1 MKPLLRSA
9 RGVLAASFF
18 VVTSAAHA
26 AYPEKPITLI
36 VPFAPAGIADIVART
51 VAQAMQASLGQTIVI
66 DNRPSAGSI
75 VGSQAVANAAPDGYT
90 LLLMSNGNAVSVSM
104 FKKLPFDVTKDFAPV
119 STLGYFDLALLVD
132 KNARFKTVQELI
144 AHGKASPGKLT
155 VGTIAVGSTQHLS
168 AELFKIR
175 TGLDAVVVPYKGSPA
190 VLNALRAGEV
200 DVGFEIVGPALGQLS
215 AGTVRALAV
224 TSGRRNPAL
233 PQIPTLAESGISNYD
248 VASWN
253 AIAAPKGTPAAVVER
268 LNRAAMEA
276 VSSEPVQKRL
286 KELGV
291 RAQGSSPAE
300 LATLLATEINR
311 WREVMKAAKIQPE

>member
-1 MKPLLRSA
+1 MKPLLQSA
-9 RGVLAASFF
+9 RGALAASLF
-18 VVTSAAHA
+18 VLASAAHA

-75 VGSQAVANAAPDGYT
+75 VGSQAVANAAADGYT

-119 STLGYFDLALLVD
+119 STLGYFDLALVVD
-132 KNARFKTVQELI
+132 KNARFKTVLELI
-144 AHGKASPGKLT
+144 AHGKANPGTLT

-233 PQIPTLAESGISNYD
+233 PQVPTLAESGISNYD

-253 AIAAPKGTPAAVVER
+253 AIAAPKGTPAAVIER

-291 RAQGSSPAE
+291 RAQGSTPAE
-300 LATLLATEINR
+300 LATLLGSEINR
-311 WREVMKAAKIQPE
+311 WREVTKAAKIQPE